1 GCQTPSAL
9 RRSPWLVSISP
20 GVPSRTIPAESS
32 ISITRSTLSHIY
44 STLCSTMTTVRLSHI
59 LSTVSQTC
67 LAESSSSMLDEDSAR
82 HVWDTVESIWDNRT
96 VVIVEH
102 RVEYIWDKVD
112 RVILMDDSAGIVRDG
127 TPGDILTNHG
137 DLLRA
142 LGVWHPRSW
151 DRAPVFERAKPTEEI
166 LLEAKGLDVRRR
178 KD

>member
-1 GCQTPSAL
+1 AEMEQQFPDVLDAVGLDGPVGMHMHAL
-9 RRSPWLVSISP
+9 SGGMNQKRA
-20 GVPSRTIPAESS
+20 VPPALLQDTD
-32 ISITRSTLSHIY
+32 TRL
-44 STLCSTMTTVRLSHI
+44 
-59 LSTVSQTC
+59 
-67 LAESSSSMLDEDSAR
+67 LAERHSSPDEDSAG
-82 HVWDTVESIWDNRT
+82 HVRDTLDSLWDNRT
-96 VVIVEH
+96 GVIVEH
-102 RVEYIWDKVD
+102 RVEYRWDKVD

-151 DRAPVFERAKPTEEI
+151 DRGPVFERAKPTEEI

>member
-1 GCQTPSAL
+1 SGGMKQKLAVASAL
-9 RRSPWLVSISP
+9 LQE
-20 GVPSRTIPAESS
+20 TDTLFLDEPA
-32 ISITRSTLSHIY
+32 
-44 STLCSTMTTVRLSHI
+44 
-59 LSTVSQTC
+59 
-67 LAESSSSMLDEDSAR
+67 SMLDEDSAR

-142 LGVWHPRSW
+142 FGVWHPRSW
-151 DRAPVFERAKPTEEI
+151 DRAPVFERAKPKI
-166 LLEAKGLDVRRR
+166 GRASCRRTVAR
-178 KD
+178 RV